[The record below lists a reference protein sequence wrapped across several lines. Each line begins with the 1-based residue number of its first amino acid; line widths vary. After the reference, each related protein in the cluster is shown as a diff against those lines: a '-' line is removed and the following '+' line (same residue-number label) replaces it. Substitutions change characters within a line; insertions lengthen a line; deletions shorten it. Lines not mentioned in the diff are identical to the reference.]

1 MRWSLFGG
9 LEGIS
14 GRKVVKSKK
23 GYRKEMDNENGTL
36 FWITGLSGAGK
47 STVGELFFA
56 ELKKR
61 YSNSI
66 LMDGDDIRSILGNF
80 DYSENGRNLAF
91 KHNLGICR
99 WLTSQG
105 INIVMCVVG
114 MRDQYRNEYRRN
126 IKNYREIYLKVS
138 MGELIRRDSKG
149 IYQEALNQGRENVI
163 GINMSYDEPVNAELV
178 ICNEGE
184 ITAEKAAEIMIKK
197 YLN

>member
-1 MRWSLFGG
+1 M
-9 LEGIS
+9 ET
-14 GRKVVKSKK
+14 
-23 GYRKEMDNENGTL
+23 KEGTL
-36 FWITGLSGAGK
+36 YWITGLSGAGK

-56 ELKKR
+56 ELKKK

-66 LMDGDDIRSILGNF
+66 LMDGDDIRDILGNS

-91 KHNLGICR
+91 KQNLGICK

-114 MRDQYRNEYRRN
+114 MREQYRDGYRRN
-126 IKNYREIYLKVS
+126 IKNYQEIYLKVS
-138 MGELIRRDSKG
+138 MDELIRRDSKG
-149 IYQEALNQGRENVI
+149 IYKDALNNGRKNVV
-163 GINMSYDEPVNAELV
+163 GINMSYDEPANAELV